1 MSHRWKSAAVASIA
15 GGAPRAEKSS
25 RISRGKTVFAA
36 LVTPIDD
43 NFSDMDN

>member
-1 MSHRWKSAAVASIA
+1 MEICRIACVAS
-15 GGAPRAEKSS
+15 GAVWPEKTSRIFREKS
-25 RISRGKTVFAA
+25 VFAA